1 MWNFSE
7 DIKQMIET
15 GEKLRKQIEER
26 ERFQKEMVLL
36 LPCGARDY
44 KSAKAAKADFDSN
57 LLFMVAE
64 STAKFDSFHFVS
76 KADLAEVEFIIIL
89 FDDGKRFTTIRQC

>member
-26 ERFQKEMVLL
+26 ERFQKKRGV
-36 LPCGARDY
+36 
-44 KSAKAAKADFDSN
+44 
-57 LLFMVAE
+57 
-64 STAKFDSFHFVS
+64 TWSF
-76 KADLAEVEFIIIL
+76 
-89 FDDGKRFTTIRQC
+89 

>member
-26 ERFQKEMVLL
+26 ER
-36 LPCGARDY
+36 AI
-44 KSAKAAKADFDSN
+44 
-57 LLFMVAE
+57 
-64 STAKFDSFHFVS
+64 S
-76 KADLAEVEFIIIL
+76 KRSR
-89 FDDGKRFTTIRQC
+89 K